1 MRPKRT
7 PQRFLSM
14 MVTAV
19 LAVLLSVPQ
28 PCVQALAEASRA
40 AASVTVFGGVT
51 VSGGE
56 QGVDFDVSTS
66 PLLLTVKTGTPLTFS
81 GTGQGSIKIANGVS
95 ASITLAGLNL
105 TSKSTA
111 PTTAADRNS
120 PIDLW
125 PGSSLHITLA
135 DGTTNYLRTQLDT
148 NCAGIHVAETA
159 SLTIDDS
166 VTNRLT
172 DGTHVEVDGG
182 KVATAGTLLNGTEV
196 AVGDE
201 LLKLSSD
208 NPGVLKVAGG
218 YGCAGIGSGS
228 MENAGLMVF
237 DGGSI
242 VAVTWRGVAVDLD
255 NPGAG
260 GNADTPASGSY
271 YASAGAGIGAGCG
284 GGATD
289 MVFNAADIDAYGSY
303 HGAGIGAPLRYESGT
318 TYNGGARQ
326 PSSLT
331 TTPNSTCGNITI
343 NGGFLKARGFTHGNA
358 FGGACDSAAAP
369 GAKGKTIKVT
379 GGTLLSTSENGRWDL
394 GGRDGTVI
402 VTGGSMRIADMSKFQ
417 GDGPWS
423 DETKTTRLTMVTIDM
438 KAELE
443 QLNSQ
448 DSKISGWQ
456 LLVNGQPHSY
466 GAPTM
471 FDDGKLYLWLSD
483 AYLQK
488 DPETGK
494 AARIEVRLNYIDADG
509 REQRLEPLYVE
520 ELGGTSG
527 TTLKRY
533 VNIDL
538 DNEELDPAAREVVAG
553 YFSKLDKYYDG
564 LPLPGMELSEEEGHY
579 ISTAGL
585 ETVPKRLTDSSSLEY
600 TYQTVSEEVDKNGD
614 PVILDSGSSLPV
626 DSGRQLIEIVSKQY
640 ASEPGM
646 QSYWGHRIRGNAVI
660 NPVNSAI
667 QADLSSLG
675 HGVDVQVGGETRSYS
690 EPTWAQGSDSAI
702 DFNTATMDC
711 LVVPFDVTSG
721 TIPGTDTPSAVTC
734 AAPTGTVSLY
744 LDGRPLTASQ
754 GGVIELDE
762 DTFKDASVPVAV
774 ERVDGREHVVGHFKI
789 TRSQLEAWGLT
800 ATDDNQHTVQVRY
813 TSVTSDDPPLR
824 GGRSAGPAYEDSAY
838 RNYYESESPVTN
850 VEIEMAQPGFTL
862 YSGALTTTGFDP
874 ADPFAKDPATLD
886 VDAARV
892 SYLDGERDGSGN
904 LVVGEDGSLKT
915 WVVDADYEA
924 APAQQTVDGSTFIGQ
939 SKDWFD
945 LYALTSSVGEI
956 DIVSS
961 DPGVI
966 AVEPNA
972 SLVGRRAQYRP
983 GTSTY
988 VAGTRARVVGP
999 GVAVITATL
1008 HGTGAY
1014 DGATRSFRVFVN
1026 PDLATE
1032 PTLEAAMT
1040 ARDVSRSDGTVRP
1053 GDTVRYTAVV
1063 SNTAALTMYQNP
1075 VYALTVPADATLS
1088 SLRLVA
1094 ADGSVAVLEEGNGYA
1109 RSGDILTVAS
1119 LPALYGGQSVRFVM
1133 DVTVNDGVILPEHG
1147 PLEALRAECATWG
1160 VYGQDKFHNN
1170 VFPWDTRFDFENGK
1184 ELGGADEPA
1193 ASAWADP
1200 MAEKREPADPSDPDD
1215 PDPDDPPHTV
1225 DDAEGTETRT
1235 VDPGSVMDDEELAEV
1250 AARIAAENDKKVP
1263 EGAVPTVSVTRLDDG
1278 GGIAVTGGVPLSAP
1292 ATYRV
1297 AVTWEHEGDDGSI
1310 STTTVVVQVDVTD
1323 EDDHDL
1329 VVVPADPDVPAG
1341 DIGVA
1346 KTWANVTAG
1355 VEDRGNRE
1363 VVQVG
1368 DELLYTITASNAKA
1382 GSVYHAA
1389 VVADTLPVGVEYV
1402 PGSIEVVCRR
1412 GTEKERLLG
1421 AGDFSADYGAGS
1433 RTLYVAVGDLYGGE
1447 TATVRFRARVT
1458 AERLS
1463 HTDPQSLVNVGRAF
1477 GTLPTDTVGEPDPDP
1492 DDPDDPDTPKKV
1504 VVTPPDDTPGPFGD
1518 DNPPADPT
1526 LDDRKDEEPA
1536 NVELEYTEHVRAVAA
1551 DSEVTS
1557 ITRGELLDHL
1567 RDLAAADGYEL
1578 SAEPTELAFTAAH
1591 AVTPLGRAV
1600 TGDEATSLVETGRS
1614 DLTAT
1619 YVAEDGSRVRA
1630 VLHHVVWDDGTPED
1644 ERPGDEPAPG
1654 TFSAAM
1660 TVSERVSDGTATVSE
1675 LKDRAL
1681 ALAESRGLTLPA
1693 GLTADAWR
1701 LVRVAAD
1708 GAEEEV
1714 APDAEVDLSEPATYR
1729 VDVSYHRDASGDAR
1743 GLTGTLSLGYVLFA
1757 GTYPESDP
1765 VPGTVGPVAP
1775 ADPDA
1780 AQVTVTK
1787 ESTNKTPHG
1796 DGKAHVGDL
1805 IAYTVTVA
1813 NGGAAETCVYD
1824 VVVSDELPVGVEVV
1838 AGTMVLELP
1847 DGETVAVPDS
1857 VYDPATHAISVFA
1870 GSLRGGERVVLRFDA
1885 RVTED
1890 AEGRDIG
1897 NHAVASFVRPSDA
1910 PTETIFGRD
1919 DDAPAPG
1926 DLAKPEDFAGSVVLD
1941 PTPAAYPDGASD
1953 PVAPVEGGSGGADDS
1968 GGSGGS
1974 GTLRPAL
1981 TPLSRVPVGRI
1992 LPVTGDVASLGP
2004 VLAGLAIAALGAT
2017 GALVARSRRRD
2028 G

>member
-19 LAVLLSVPQ
+19 LVALLSVPQ

-40 AASVTVFGGVT
+40 AAVVTVFGGVT

-81 GTGQGSIKIANGVS
+81 GTGQGSIKVPSGVD
-95 ASITLAGLNL
+95 ACITLDNLDL
-105 TSKSTA
+105 TSKSSA
-111 PTTAADRNS
+111 PSTAADRNS

-125 PGSSLHITLA
+125 PNSSLHITLA
-135 DGTTNYLRTQLDT
+135 DGSTNYLRTQLDT

-159 SLTIDDS
+159 RLTIDDS
-166 VTNRLT
+166 VTNRLV
-172 DGTHVEVDGG
+172 DGTHVEVEGG

-201 LLKLSSD
+201 VLKLSSD
-208 NPGVLKVAGG
+208 NPGTLKVAGG

-237 DGGSI
+237 DGGSV
-242 VAVTWRGVAVDLD
+242 VACAWRGVAVNLD

-260 GNADTPASGSY
+260 GDADTPASGSY

-303 HGAGIGAPLRYESGT
+303 HGAGIGAPLRYENGN

-369 GAKGKTIKVT
+369 GAKGKVIKVT
-379 GGTLLSTSENGRWDL
+379 GGTLLPTSVNGRWDL
-394 GGRDGTVI
+394 GGRNGTVI
-402 VTGGSMRIADMSKFQ
+402 VTGGSMRIANMGKFQ

-423 DETKTTRLTMVTIDM
+423 DETRTTKLTMVTIDM

-443 QLNSQ
+443 QLDCQ

-520 ELGGTSG
+520 ELGGSSG

-564 LPLPGMELSEEEGHY
+564 LPLPGLELSEEEGHY

-585 ETVPKRLTDSSSLEY
+585 ETVPKRLTDSGSLEY

-614 PVILDSGSSLPV
+614 PVILDSGSSLPS

-660 NPVNSAI
+660 NPVNSAT
-667 QADLSSLG
+667 QADISSLG
-675 HGVDVQVGGETRSYS
+675 HGVDVEVGGETRSYS

-721 TIPGTDTPSAVTC
+721 TIPGTDTPSASTC

-754 GGVIELDE
+754 GGVIELDRE
-762 DTFKDASVPVAV
+762 AFDDPSVPVAV
-774 ERVDGREHVVGHFKI
+774 EKVADREHVVGHFRI
-789 TRSQLEAWGLT
+789 TRSQLEAWGLA

-862 YSGALTTTGFDP
+862 YSGALTSTGFDP
-874 ADPFAKDPATLD
+874 ADPFAKDPVTLD
-886 VDAARV
+886 VAAARM
-892 SYLDGERDGSGN
+892 SYVDGERDGSGN
-904 LVVGEDGSLKT
+904 LVAGDDGSLKT

-924 APAQQTVDGSTFIGQ
+924 APAQQVVDGATFIGKP
-939 SKDWFD
+939 KDWFD
-945 LYALTSSVGEI
+945 VYALTSSVGEI

-988 VAGTRARVVGP
+988 VAGTRARVAGP
-999 GVAVITATL
+999 GVAVITATI

-1032 PTLEAAMT
+1032 PAPAAAMT

-1075 VYALTVPADATLS
+1075 VYTLTVPADATLS

-1094 ADGSVAVLEEGNGYA
+1094 ADGSVTALEEGGGYT
-1109 RSGDILTVAS
+1109 RSGDTLTVAS
-1119 LPALYGGQSVRFVM
+1119 LPALYGGQSVRLVM

-1160 VYGQDKFHNN
+1160 VWGQDRFHDD
-1170 VFPWDTRFDFENGK
+1170 VFPWDTRFDFENGE
-1184 ELGGADEPA
+1184 ELGSAGEPA

-1215 PDPDDPPHTV
+1215 PAHTV
-1225 DDAEGTETRT
+1225 DDAEGAETRA
-1235 VDPGSVMDDEELAEV
+1235 VDPGAVMDDDELAAV
-1250 AARIAAENDKKVP
+1250 AARIAAENGKELP
-1263 EGAVPTVSVTRLDDG
+1263 EGAVPAVSVTRLDDG
-1278 GGIAVTGGVPLSAP
+1278 DGIAMTGGVPLSTP

-1323 EDDHDL
+1323 GDDHDL
-1329 VVVPADPDVPAG
+1329 VAVPADPDLPAG
-1341 DIGVA
+1341 DISVA

-1355 VEDRGNRE
+1355 AENRGNRE

-1368 DELLYTITASNAKA
+1368 DELLYTITATNGRA

-1412 GTEKERLLG
+1412 GTERERLLG

-1477 GTLPTDTVGEPDPDP
+1477 GTLPTDTVADPDP
-1492 DDPDDPDTPKKV
+1492 SDPDAPKKV

-1518 DNPPADPT
+1518 DDPPADPT
-1526 LDDRKDEEPA
+1526 LDERKDEEPA
-1536 NVELEYTEHVRAVAA
+1536 NVELEYTEYVRAVAPDA
-1551 DSEVTS
+1551 EVTS
-1557 ITRGELLDHL
+1557 ITRGELLGHL
-1567 RDLAAADGYEL
+1567 RDFAAADGYAL
-1578 SAEPTELAFTAAH
+1578 SDEPTELAFTAAH

-1600 TGDEATSLVETGRS
+1600 VGDEATSLVETGGQS
-1614 DLTAT
+1614 DLAAT
-1619 YVAEDGSRVRA
+1619 YVAGDGSRVRA
-1630 VLHHVVWDDGTPED
+1630 VLHHVVWDDATPED
-1644 ERPGDEPAPG
+1644 ERPGEEPVPG
-1654 TFSAAM
+1654 TFSTAM
-1660 TVSERVSDGTATVSE
+1660 TVSERVSDGTATAVE

-1681 ALAESRGLTLPA
+1681 ALAESRGLSLPA
-1693 GLTADAWR
+1693 GAAADGWR

-1708 GAEEEV
+1708 GSEEEV

-1729 VDVSYHRDASGDAR
+1729 VDVSYRREATGDAR
-1743 GLTGTLSLGYVLFA
+1743 GLTGTLALGYVLFA
-1757 GTYPESDP
+1757 GAYPESDP

-1775 ADPDA
+1775 ADPDD
-1780 AQVTVTK
+1780 AQVTVAK
-1787 ESTNKTPHG
+1787 ESTNGTPHG

-1805 IAYTVTVA
+1805 IAYAVTVA
-1813 NGGAAETCVYD
+1813 NDGMPETCVYD
-1824 VVVSDELPVGVEVV
+1824 VVVSDELPEGLEVV
-1838 AGTMVLELP
+1838 SGSLAMVLPGGAEK
-1847 DGETVAVPDS
+1847 EVPDS
-1857 VYDPATHAISVFA
+1857 VYDPLTHSLSVY
-1870 GSLRGGERVVLRFDA
+1870 GGYLKGGETLVLRFSA
-1885 RVTED
+1885 RVGEG
-1890 AEGRDIG
+1890 AEGADIG

-1910 PTETIFGRD
+1910 PTDTVFGRD
-1919 DDAPAPG
+1919 DDAPVPG
-1926 DLAKPEDFAGSVVLD
+1926 DPAKPEDFAGSVVLE

-1953 PVAPVEGGSGGADDS
+1953 PVAPAEGGSGGDDGN
-1968 GGSGGS
+1968 GGPGG
-1974 GTLRPAL
+1974 GTLRPVL
-1981 TPLSRVPVGRI
+1981 TPLSRVPLGRV
-1992 LPVTGDVASLGP
+1992 LPVTGDVASLVP
-2004 VLAGLAIAALGAT
+2004 VLAGLAAVALGAT
-2017 GALVARSRRRD
+2017 GVLVVRSRRRD

>member
-1 MRPKRT
+1 MKSKRT
-7 PQRFLSM
+7 HPRLLSLR
-14 MVTAV
+14 TLLAAL
-19 LAVLLSVPQ
+19 LAVALSVPQ
-28 PCVQALAEASRA
+28 PCVAAVAEAVREGTST
-40 AASVTVFGGVT
+40 TVFGGVT
-51 VSGGE
+51 VTGGMS
-56 QGVDFDVSTS
+56 GVDYDVSVS
-66 PLLLTVKTGTPLTFS
+66 PLLLTVKTGTPLSFS
-81 GTGQGSIKIANGVS
+81 GTGEGSIKIAEGVD
-95 ASITLAGLNL
+95 ASITLDNLDL
-105 TSKSTA
+105 TSKSSA

-135 DGTTNYLRTQLDT
+135 DGSTNYLRTQLDT

-159 SLTIDDS
+159 KLTIDDS

-182 KVATAGTLLNGTEV
+182 KIATAGTLLDGTEV

-201 LLKLSSD
+201 ILKLASD
-208 NPGVLKVAGG
+208 DPGVLKVAGG
-218 YGCAGIGSGS
+218 YGCAAIGSGS

-237 DGGSI
+237 DGGSV

-260 GNADTPASGSY
+260 GDADIPVSGSY

-303 HGAGIGAPLRYESGT
+303 HGAAIGAPLRYEGGT

-326 PSSLT
+326 PSALT

-369 GAKGKTIKVT
+369 GAKGKVIKVT
-379 GGTLLSTSENGRWDL
+379 GGTLLPTSGSGHWDL

-402 VTGGSMRIADMSKFQ
+402 VTGGSMRIANMSKFQ

-423 DETKTTRLTMVTIDM
+423 DETKTTKLTMVTIDM

-443 QLNSQ
+443 QLDSLN
-448 DSKISGWQ
+448 SKISGWQ
-456 LLVNGQPHSY
+456 LFVNGQPHSY

-494 AARIEVRLNYIDADG
+494 SARIEVRLNYIDANG
-509 REQRLEPLYVE
+509 KEQRLEPLYVE
-520 ELGGTSG
+520 ELGGSSG
-527 TTLKRY
+527 STLKRY

-564 LPLPGMELSEEEGHY
+564 LPLPGLELSEEEGHY

-614 PVILDSGSSLPV
+614 PVIIGSGSSLPT

-640 ASEPGM
+640 ASDPGM

-660 NPVNSAI
+660 NPVNSAT
-667 QADLSSLG
+667 QADISSLG
-675 HGVDVQVGGETRSYS
+675 HGVDVEVGGETRSYS

-721 TIPGTDTPSAVTC
+721 TIPGTDTPSAATC

-762 DTFKDASVPVAV
+762 GTFRDASVPVAV
-774 ERVDGREHVVGHFKI
+774 EKVDGREHVVGYFKI
-789 TRSQLEAWGLT
+789 TRSQLEAWGLA
-800 ATDDNQHTVQVRY
+800 ATEDNQHTVQVRY

-824 GGRSAGPAYEDSAY
+824 GERSAGPAYEDSAY
-838 RNYYESESPVTN
+838 LNYYESESPVTN
-850 VEIEMAQPGFTL
+850 VEIEIAQPGFTL
-862 YSGALTTTGFDP
+862 YSGALTATGFDP
-874 ADPFAKDPATLD
+874 AAPFAKDPSALD
-886 VDAARV
+886 VAAARM
-892 SYLDGERDGSGN
+892 SYLDGERDDAGN
-904 LVVGEDGSLKT
+904 LVVGDDGSLKT

-924 APAQQTVDGSTFIGQ
+924 APAQQVVDGAMFIG
-939 SKDWFD
+939 KDKNWFD
-945 LYALTSSVGEI
+945 VYTLTSSVGEI

-961 DPGVI
+961 DPGVV

-983 GTSTY
+983 GTSAY
-988 VAGTRARVVGP
+988 VAGTKARVVGP
-999 GVAVITATL
+999 GVAVITATI

-1032 PTLEAAMT
+1032 PALEAAMT

-1063 SNTAALTMYQNP
+1063 SNTAGLTMYQNP
-1075 VYALTVPADATLS
+1075 VYSLTVPADATLS

-1094 ADGSVAVLEEGNGYA
+1094 ADGSVTALEEGSGYT
-1109 RSGDILTVAS
+1109 RSGDTLTVAS

-1147 PLEALRAECATWG
+1147 PLEALRSECATWG
-1160 VYGQDKFHNN
+1160 VYGQDKFHGD

-1184 ELGGADEPA
+1184 ELGSADEPA

-1200 MAEKREPADPSDPDD
+1200 MAEKRDPSD
-1215 PDPDDPPHTV
+1215 PDPDDPSHTV
-1225 DDAEGTETRT
+1225 DDAEGTETRP
-1235 VDPGSVMDDEELAEV
+1235 VDPGAVMGDDELAEV
-1250 AARIAAENDKKVP
+1250 AARIAAENGKGLPDGVT
-1263 EGAVPTVSVTRLDDG
+1263 PTVSVTRVDG
-1278 GGIAVTGGVPLSAP
+1278 AGGVTVTGGVPLSAP
-1292 ATYRV
+1292 STYRV
-1297 AVTWEHEGDDGSI
+1297 AVTWEHEGEDGSI

-1323 EDDHDL
+1323 GDDHDL

-1341 DIGVA
+1341 DISVA

-1355 VEDRGNRE
+1355 AEDRGNRE

-1368 DELLYTITASNAKA
+1368 DELLYTITATNAKA

-1412 GTEKERLLG
+1412 GTEKERLLK
-1421 AGDFSADYGAGS
+1421 ADDFSVDYGADS

-1477 GTLPTDTVGEPDPDP
+1477 GTLPTDTVSDPDPDP
-1492 DDPDDPDTPKKV
+1492 DDPDAPKKV

-1536 NVELEYTEHVRAVAA
+1536 DVELEYTEHVRAVAA
-1551 DSEVTS
+1551 DAEVTS
-1557 ITRGELLDHL
+1557 ITRDELLGHL
-1567 RDLAAADGYEL
+1567 RGFAAADGYEL
-1578 SAEPTELAFTAAH
+1578 GAEPTDLAFTAAH
-1591 AVTPLGRAV
+1591 AVAPLGRAV

-1614 DLTAT
+1614 DLAAT

-1644 ERPGDEPAPG
+1644 ERPGDGPAPG

-1660 TVSERVSDGTATVSE
+1660 TVSERVSEGTVTASE

-1681 ALAESRGLTLPA
+1681 ALAADRGLTLPA
-1693 GLTADAWR
+1693 GVAAGDWR

-1708 GAEEEV
+1708 GSEEAV

-1729 VDVSYHRDASGDAR
+1729 ADVSYHRDAAGDTR
-1743 GLTGTLSLGYVLFA
+1743 GLTGTLALGYVLFD

-1775 ADPDA
+1775 ADPDT
-1780 AQVTVTK
+1780 AQVTVVK
-1787 ESTNKTPHG
+1787 ESANKTPHG

-1805 IAYTVTVA
+1805 ISYTVTVA
-1813 NGGAAETCVYD
+1813 NGGSAETCVYD

-1838 AGTMVLELP
+1838 AGTMTLELP
-1847 DGETVAVPDS
+1847 SGETVAVPDA
-1857 VYDPATHAISVFA
+1857 VCDPATHAISVFG
-1870 GSLRGGERVVLRFDA
+1870 GSLKGGERVVLRFDA

-1919 DDAPAPG
+1919 DDAPGPG
-1926 DLAKPEDFAGSVVLD
+1926 DPAKPEDFAGSVVLD

-1953 PVAPVEGGSGGADDS
+1953 PVAPAEGGSGGADGNGTD
-1968 GGSGGS
+1968 GSGGS

-1992 LPVTGDVASLGP
+1992 LPVTGDVASLVP
-2004 VLAGLAIAALGAT
+2004 VLGSLAAVALGAT